1 MKIPGCCVPPSPPLA
16 VIVLLRLGAAAMGE
30 RGISRAR
37 PDELVCMDSSLEEA
51 GFEPSVPL
59 VQRAPEWLEKGARAL
74 CTWSAEMR
82 ARVKC
87 EGGAAILTIEWLDE
101 DQRHARTLYRNPARR
116 E

>member
-1 MKIPGCCVPPSPPLA
+1 MRRMTALRNRKFVDSP
-16 VIVLLRLGAAAMGE
+16 
-30 RGISRAR
+30 
-37 PDELVCMDSSLEEA
+37 LEEA

-59 VQRAPEWLEKGARAL
+59 VQPAPEWLEKGARAL

-87 EGGAAILTIEWLDE
+87 EGGAAILTIEWFDE

>member
-1 MKIPGCCVPPSPPLA
+1 MRKEPKPRLTRRAHGHQARGSRSAQKVRFAADSP
-16 VIVLLRLGAAAMGE
+16 V
-30 RGISRAR
+30 
-37 PDELVCMDSSLEEA
+37 EEA

-59 VQRAPEWLEKGARAL
+59 VQPAPEWLEKGARAL

-87 EGGAAILTIEWLDE
+87 EGGAAILTIEWFDE
-101 DQRHARTLYRNPARR
+101 DQRHARTIYRNPARR